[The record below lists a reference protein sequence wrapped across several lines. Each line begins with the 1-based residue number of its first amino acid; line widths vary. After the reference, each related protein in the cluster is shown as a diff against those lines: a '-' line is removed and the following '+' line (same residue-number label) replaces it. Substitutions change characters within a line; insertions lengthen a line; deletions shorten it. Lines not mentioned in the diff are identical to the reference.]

1 MNRLSILAVATMSFL
16 VLGASLH
23 TGNALSQE
31 KAQQPSDVNGVN
43 AASQV
48 FIAAISTRNIS
59 PWTRCGRRSLT

>member
-16 VLGASLH
+16 VLGASLP

-48 FIAAISTRNIS
+48 FIAAISNS
-59 PWTRCGRRSLT
+59 

>member
-1 MNRLSILAVATMSFL
+1 MNWLSILAVATMSFL
-16 VLGASLH
+16 VLGASLP

-48 FIAAISTRNIS
+48 FIAVISTLVTS
-59 PWTRCGRRSLT
+59 AHGRGVKGSLT